1 MSSDSLWKGAG
12 YALTGIGWLNRGGVR
27 RFVILPLLINSLL
40 FGLGIWW
47 AYLKLDILQQFF
59 AAWMPDWLFALLDWL
74 LLPLFI
80 LSVLTLLFYTFTVA
94 ANFIAAPFNGLLAER
109 VAQLDSPTG
118 IAQNSTLTWK
128 ELLLTPFTEIKKVL
142 YFVAWAIPLLIIS
155 FIPALNV
162 AAPFLWGLFSA
173 WMLALQ
179 YADYPLSNRGF
190 TFRQQRQLL
199 RKHWLLTLGFG
210 GAVLLLT
217 LIPLLNFIAMPSAV
231 IGATLMWRREAP
243 EET

>member
-1 MSSDSLWKGAG
+1 MSSNSLWKGAG
-12 YALTGIGWLNRGGVR
+12 YALTGIGWLGKNGLR
-27 RFVILPLLINSLL
+27 RFVILPLLINILL

-47 AYLKLDILQQFF
+47 AYLKLDVLQHFI
-59 AAWMPDWLFALLDWL
+59 ASWIPNWLLVLFDWL

-80 LSVLTLLFYTFTVA
+80 ISVLIMLFYTFTIV

-109 VAQLDSPTG
+109 VAQLDSPAGT
-118 IAQNSTLTWK
+118 AQSCELTWK

-155 FIPALNV
+155 FIPTLNV
-162 AAPFLWGLFSA
+162 TAPFLWGLFSA

-179 YADYPLSNRGF
+179 YADYPLSNRGL

-199 RKHWLLTLGFG
+199 RKHWPLTLGFG
-210 GAVLLLT
+210 SVVLLLT
-217 LIPLLNFIAMPSAV
+217 MIPVLNFLAMPSAV
-231 IGATLMWRREAP
+231 IGATLMWLREAP
-243 EET
+243 EAA